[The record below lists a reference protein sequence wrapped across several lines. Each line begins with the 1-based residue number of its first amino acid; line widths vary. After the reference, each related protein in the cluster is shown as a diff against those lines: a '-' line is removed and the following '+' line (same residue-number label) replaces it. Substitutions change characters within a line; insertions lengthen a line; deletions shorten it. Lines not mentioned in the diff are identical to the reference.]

1 MSDWIKLAKTLK
13 FGQRRKVKHCGT
25 DISAYCSNGPKGV
38 SLHCFRCEQDE
49 FEPHGRLSAA
59 DILRYRAND
68 DRAAR
73 ATEYPTV
80 IGLHDAPDP
89 AKLWCLRAFI
99 RPEKA
104 TDQYGM
110 GYDAQTERVVV
121 PILHNGQATGL
132 WTARALDGRAP
143 KYLMPFGS
151 AGSMWYDTRRSGTI
165 VICEDILSA
174 ARCAEAGYGAAAILG
189 TAVGV
194 QHLQTLETAAKDRE
208 FLLHVLGWF
217 DADNAGRDAWVKLRA
232 ACGVLGLSPIRVQSD
247 KDPKLHK
254 RIEIQEKIGEALR
267 DSKTK
272 TYLRS

>member
-1 MSDWIKLAKTLK
+1 MSDWIKLAKTLR

-25 DISAYCSNGPKGV
+25 DVSAYCSNGPKGV
-38 SLHCFRCEQDE
+38 SLHCFRCGADE

-59 DILRYRAND
+59 DILRYRQQD
-68 DRAAR
+68 EAAR
-73 ATEYPTV
+73 SSAYPATV
-80 IGLHDAPDP
+80 SLADAPS
-89 AKLWCLRAFI
+89 AAQLWTLKAFI
-99 RPEKA
+99 PPERA
-104 TDQYGM
+104 TSKYGF
-110 GYDAQTERVVV
+110 GYDGKTDRVVV
-121 PILHNGQATGL
+121 PILHDGEPTGV
-132 WTARALDGRAP
+132 WTARALDGRTP

-194 QHLQTLETAAKDRE
+194 HHLQTLEAAVKDRE

-217 DADNAGRDAWVKLRA
+217 DADKAGRDAWVKLRA

-247 KDPKLHK
+247 KDPKLHTRK
-254 RIEIQEKIGEALR
+254 QIQEKVNGVLE
-267 DSKTK
+267 DHTSG
-272 TYLRS
+272 